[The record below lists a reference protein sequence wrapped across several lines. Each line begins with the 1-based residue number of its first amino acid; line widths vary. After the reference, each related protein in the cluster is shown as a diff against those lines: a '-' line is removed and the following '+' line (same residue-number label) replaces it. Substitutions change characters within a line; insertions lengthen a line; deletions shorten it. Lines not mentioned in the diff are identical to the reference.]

1 MQADELELPDRV
13 LPPLVDGLVGSVGG
27 QVGETSKLAILQPM
41 LAVIGNAL
49 HGATIS
55 VHANASKR
63 SPITLFQIGVRV
75 SGTGK
80 VCTRYMRYTP
90 AIISRVLLETLIK
103 MRRL

>member
-49 HGATIS
+49 HGIS
-55 VHANASKR
+55 VNANASKR